1 MQKTPGWG
9 GRALWGSLPWV
20 SSLHLQLLKQL
31 TSSPAGFLW
40 PLRPSDLTAAGGAG
54 TPFPTPYPP
63 KPCPM
68 LRTWW
73 RVPHLVPLSTLPSA
87 LPRPHPDSP

>member
-1 MQKTPGWG
+1 MQKTLGWG

-40 PLRPSDLTAAGGAG
+40 PLRP
-54 TPFPTPYPP
+54 
-63 KPCPM
+63 
-68 LRTWW
+68 
-73 RVPHLVPLSTLPSA
+73 
-87 LPRPHPDSP
+87 